1 VSKSKAI
8 KGQKAK
14 QPYAIAMGDGSPF
27 GIGGLRE
34 NWRDPT
40 SSEWVRTFAIMAE
53 SDWAML
59 PASHVCDPIGTLR
72 RRREHTMPAC
82 TDAVDMH
89 AADPNVQPWHEVMA
103 NQRRNVMTALPKRR
117 AGSQC
122 LVQPQSS
129 H

>member
-53 SDWAML
+53 ADWAPRISCMR
-59 PASHVCDPIGTLR
+59 PYRDASPSSGTY
-72 RRREHTMPAC
+72 
-82 TDAVDMH
+82 DARMH
-89 AADPNVQPWHEVMA
+89 
-103 NQRRNVMTALPKRR
+103 
-117 AGSQC
+117 
-122 LVQPQSS
+122 
-129 H
+129 